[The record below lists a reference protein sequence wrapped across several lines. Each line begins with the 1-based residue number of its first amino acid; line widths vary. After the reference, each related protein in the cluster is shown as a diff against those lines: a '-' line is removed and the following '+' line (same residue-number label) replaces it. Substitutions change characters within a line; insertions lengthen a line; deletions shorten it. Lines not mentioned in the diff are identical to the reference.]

1 MSSIAISCV
10 VFAFVFG
17 GAVLGMSL
25 RSALPEDHLSNDSKD
40 AMKVGMALVATMCAL
55 VLGLLVSS
63 AKGFL

>member
-25 RSALPEDHLSNDSKD
+25 RSALPEDHLRND
-40 AMKVGMALVATMCAL
+40 
-55 VLGLLVSS
+55 
-63 AKGFL
+63 